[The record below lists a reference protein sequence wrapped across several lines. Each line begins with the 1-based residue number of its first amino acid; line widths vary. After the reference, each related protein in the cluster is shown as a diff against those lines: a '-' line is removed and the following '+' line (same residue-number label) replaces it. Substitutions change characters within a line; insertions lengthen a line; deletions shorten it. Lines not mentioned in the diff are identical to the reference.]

1 MSESSVQKRAAELM
15 LDRLKQL
22 PPVAS
27 AMVPKPRKVVPGKK
41 KSRNLIKTE
50 PKVSVFLYSAV
61 ACVSEHAVIQHFFC
75 HFINVLEIEKK
86 HFQWLPIHINKTF

>member
-1 MSESSVQKRAAELM
+1 MLKVLFAIKNNVQGAM
-15 LDRLKQL
+15 QYIFQL
-22 PPVAS
+22 
-27 AMVPKPRKVVPGKK
+27 
-41 KSRNLIKTE
+41 
-50 PKVSVFLYSAV
+50 VSKHCGRGLPSAV